1 MIMTF
6 FIFKHIILM
15 KLKMRKNIAKGERMM
30 MMININ
36 SREEIFYTTL
46 GRRKLNKC
54 LIDMK
59 NIHISRLS
67 SQKS

>member
-1 MIMTF
+1 
-6 FIFKHIILM
+6 
-15 KLKMRKNIAKGERMM
+15 MM

-59 NIHISRLS
+59 NIHISSLS
-67 SQKS
+67 SQIHDVFTLAHFLYFFFHLPISLSFFSSI